1 MGQLRRRK
9 HKLKIHRTSEVE
21 QLKRRRYKQR
31 YHRTLEE
38 GVRKKKNQREF
49 RNKVKVIPTPEE
61 EMSKIQHLEIEP

>member
-1 MGQLRRRK
+1 M
-9 HKLKIHRTSEVE
+9 KIHRTSEVE